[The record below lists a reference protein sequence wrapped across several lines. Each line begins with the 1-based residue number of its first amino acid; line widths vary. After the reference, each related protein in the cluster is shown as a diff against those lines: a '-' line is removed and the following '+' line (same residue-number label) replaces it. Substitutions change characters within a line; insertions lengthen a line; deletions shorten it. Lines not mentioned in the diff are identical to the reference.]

1 VVQHVLSTRQQTAAL
16 IDQVNTL
23 VASKALKRSNG
34 RTLTTKLNDAI
45 HGLDKGKTQT
55 GVGKLTG
62 FVKQV
67 NALKEQRKLTTSQ
80 AQPLIDAA
88 NQAIASAGT

>member
-1 VVQHVLSTRQQTAAL
+1 VGA
-16 IDQVNTL
+16 L
-23 VASKALKRSNG
+23 VASRALKRADG

-45 HGLDKGKTQT
+45 HRLDKGKTQT
-55 GVGKLTG
+55 GVSKLTG

-67 NALKEQRKLTTSQ
+67 NVFTKQRKLTSAQ

-88 NQAIASAGT
+88 NQAIASAGA